1 MHPIIAL
8 SVLEAVRAS
17 DLAKGAPP
25 DAADAGQEAIKLGRT
40 TSVAVQIERYSSMAR
55 HSEALTSEELTALFT
70 LVSRRP
76 DADLVFA
83 DAGRRA
89 GRHAARQ
96 APGFLRAVRKG
107 LPRGL
112 RERLGRRLI
121 RHAAARV
128 FALDVGRDGEGAV
141 ALEGCGAHAVQGG
154 RPCGVYGSA
163 LAELCRIFT
172 TFDGAYFRNSCR
184 ARGSVNCRWSTTQ
197 QQED

>member
-8 SVLEAVRAS
+8 SVLETVRAF
-17 DLAKGAPP
+17 DLETGDAPDDP
-25 DAADAGQEAIKLGRT
+25 YAGQEAIKLGRT
-40 TSVAVQIERYSSMAR
+40 TSVAAQIERYRSMVR
-55 HSEALTSEELTALFT
+55 RGDALPGEELAALFT

-76 DADLVFA
+76 DADWVFA

-96 APGFLRAVRKG
+96 TPRFLKMLHWG
-107 LPRGL
+107 LPSGM

-121 RHAAARV
+121 RGTAARV
-128 FALDVGRDGEGAV
+128 FDLDVGLDGQGAV
-141 ALEGCGAHAVQGG
+141 AADGCGAHRVPGG

-163 LAELCRIFT
+163 LAELFRTFIS
-172 TFDGAYFRNSCR
+172 FDGAYFRNACR
-184 ARGSVNCRWSTTQ
+184 ARGSVSCRWSTTQ